1 MRVGLV
7 VLLLLM
13 GLIPAVQA
21 QTEKVL
27 MASRLEGTLHMDGR
41 LDEPIWQQADVASDF
56 TQFEPVEGEAPTFR
70 TEVRVV
76 YGSANV
82 YVGARMYDDD
92 PEGIIRILSRRDE
105 INKADRFWFYVDSY
119 FNRKTAFVFAV
130 SAAGVLADGI
140 VDDTRRRGFGPT
152 VDFSW
157 DAVWEAH
164 VAVDEDGWS
173 VEMRIPY
180 SMLRFPEKDEQVWG
194 VNFRRQIARLGEE
207 DYWVMVPRTES
218 GFVTHFGE
226 LRGLYD
232 VRPRRNV
239 QFYPYTVSRL
249 RRTPAGEQGQILTN
263 REWDAGFDLKYG
275 ITTNVTLDGTFN
287 PDFGQ
292 VESDPAVLNLTTF
305 ETFFPEKRPFFLE
318 GTEIFNYSLG
328 REGALLYT
336 RRIGTED
343 SPIIGASKITGRT
356 EGGVSFGLLGATTG
370 ESFTPQRYY
379 GVTRLKYDV
388 GRYSQAGGMLTYYHR
403 AESGKTNKQS
413 VTGGLDWDLRFQE
426 NTYRL
431 NGSANFSQIRYL
443 NGEHTPDRGFA
454 LIGGFDKIRGDW
466 TFYSGF
472 RIYSDRFNPNDV
484 GRLREND
491 YYHVGGG
498 WGFIPNS
505 GKPFGP
511 FLRAVIRQ
519 FNWWQWS
526 YATRTYRGYGFM
538 AFSNMTLRSLAEIR
552 VRLSGDKIG
561 GYDMRETR
569 GLGPYRNAGNVSLN
583 LEWDSDPR
591 KAFRYNPGF
600 QVGLTG
606 TGGRRLSVRT
616 RINWDAATWLT
627 LSPGLS
633 YNLTENIEAWAANV
647 AFRQQDHTWYIGP
660 PNTRPEGIASE
671 EWMALTSDLTPLFEK
686 VEPYGEEASLFY
698 RPVFANRDTRQV
710 EISLRGNVLF
720 SPNLSFQVFSQLF
733 VAKGHYD
740 TFKVLQTPDEL
751 AELSE
756 YPYRHDFSL
765 NSFILNAVL
774 RWEFR
779 PGSILYFVWSQNRR
793 GYTLQRTMESPYDQP
808 VPEALWD
815 TFSITPANV
824 FLVKI
829 NYLFLR

>member
-1 MRVGLV
+1 MLF
-7 VLLLLM
+7 LLL
-13 GLIPAVQA
+13 GWVYGVWA
-21 QTEKVL
+21 QEAKVL
-27 MASRLEGTLHMDGR
+27 VASPLEEPLRIDGR
-41 LDEPIWQQADVASDF
+41 LDEAIWQKADAVTDF
-56 TQFEPVEGEAPTFR
+56 TQFEPVEGAEPTFP

-76 YGSANV
+76 YGPDNI
-82 YVGARMYDDD
+82 YVGARMYDDN
-92 PEGIIRILSRRDE
+92 PEGILRVLSRRDE

-140 VDDTRRRGFGPT
+140 VDDTRRRGFGPD

-164 VAVDEDGWS
+164 VAVDEKGWT

-180 SMLRFPEKDEQVWG
+180 SMLRFPERDEQIWG

-207 DYWVMVPRTES
+207 DFWVMVPRTES

-226 LRGLYD
+226 LRGLYN

-249 RRTPAGEQGQILTN
+249 RRTPTRSDNISTA
-263 REWDAGFDLKYG
+263 REFDVGFDVKYG
-275 ITTNVTLDGTFN
+275 LSTNVILDGTFN

-305 ETFFPEKRPFFLE
+305 EVFFPEKRPFFLE

-336 RRIGTED
+336 RRIGVED
-343 SPIIGASKITGRT
+343 SPIIGATKITGRSA
-356 EGGVSFGLLGATTG
+356 GGLSFGILGATTG
-370 ESFTPQRYY
+370 ESFTPGRYY

-388 GRYSQAGGMLTYYHR
+388 DRYSQVGGMLTYFQR
-403 AESGKTNKQS
+403 AEPGADKKQS
-413 VTGGLDWDLRFQE
+413 LTAGTDWDLRFKE

-431 NGSANFSQIRYL
+431 NGSVNLSQIRYFD
-443 NGEHTPDRGFA
+443 GASTPDRGFA
-454 LIGGFDKIRGDW
+454 LVGGFDKIRGDW

-511 FLRAVIRQ
+511 FLRATIRQ

-526 YATRTYRGYGFM
+526 YATRTYRGYNFM
-538 AFSNMTLRSLAEIR
+538 AFSNMTLRSLAEVRI
-552 VRLSGDKIG
+552 RLSGNQIG

-569 GLGPYRNAGNVSLN
+569 GLGPYRNAGRVSVNV
-583 LEWDSDPR
+583 EYDSDPR
-591 KAFRYNPGF
+591 RAFRYNPEIRYGI
-600 QVGLTG
+600 TG
-606 TGGRRLSVRT
+606 TGGRQFATGVDV
-616 RINWDAATWLT
+616 NWDAATWLT
-627 LSPGLS
+627 LSPRLS
-633 YNLTENIEAWAANV
+633 YELNQNIEAWATNV
-647 AFRQQDHTWYIGP
+647 AFRREDHTWYIGP
-660 PNTRPEGIASE
+660 PRTSPGNVAPED
-671 EWMALTSDLTPLFEK
+671 WVALESDLTPLFTL
-686 VEPYGEEASLFY
+686 VEPYDDEGTLFY
-698 RPVFANRDTRQV
+698 RPVFADRDTRQL
-710 EISLRGNVLF
+710 ELSLRSNVLF
-720 SPNLSFQVFSQLF
+720 SPNLSFQVYSQLF
-733 VAKGHYD
+733 VAQGHYD
-740 TFKVLQTPDEL
+740 TFKLLQTPDAL
-751 AELSE
+751 AELPE

-765 NSFILNAVL
+765 NSFILNVVL

-793 GYTLQRTMESPYDQP
+793 GYKAQRTAATSPYDQP

-815 TFSITPANV
+815 TFSLVPTNV